1 MGLSWTGATV
11 RPFRIVAACAE
22 RARARGFCRVLKTN
36 ERRCRRKKLW
46 LDADAA
52 TLPTSFRLMAVES
65 PPQKGLCRA
74 FLNITNHFIFFFS
87 QPCFGTEKWWR
98 YRRDFGEGIC
108 MRIVS
113 CNCFPHTHTKG
124 PGAARGGLLCRVVIT
139 SRRHQPHNAA
149 SNWYHRRCGRRSKH
163 GLPASS
169 LSNQQLR
176 C

>member
-1 MGLSWTGATV
+1 MCKSCGIISTTREGVCVLSVYFLRSPSRVPYRTELL
-11 RPFRIVAACAE
+11 P
-22 RARARGFCRVLKTN
+22 RAPKG
-36 ERRCRRKKLW
+36 RRTR
-46 LDADAA
+46 
-52 TLPTSFRLMAVES
+52 TPH
-65 PPQKGLCRA
+65 CRA